1 MVWNFAEGMITAIQG
16 FFAPQT
22 VVAMAQR
29 QNTIDQIETQFYL
42 EANRQEFQAE
52 LEGYRIASQFNLQE
66 RQQTFQASLE
76 GLKIDAQFAMQTRG
90 QEFQADL
97 EGVRQKF
104 NRELE
109 DYRQFCENAR
119 LQKRQDFE
127 AEQLARR
134 LQHEQR
140 LEEYRRE
147 TQLTL
152 SRVQLLTAI
161 ELADDQ
167 AIRDTFPLKTPA
179 IVILD
184 AYKIYQENYRNIPL
198 LVIISPPV
206 LEFEKFPNAS
216 QGFSKIEDS
225 LTDQVQEFCKYYP
238 LTSQERPVRYQGADW
253 ESKSSHGKIA
263 VDILHHVLKSIPTV
277 VLESKVDGD
286 LLRIY
291 LAGWDMLEKV
301 PHYEKVLTVPWKEVL
316 YPIARK
322 YAQEWREYR
331 MKLLEKG
338 RSLEDLKRRGGD
350 DELNLLILEEEEE
363 DREFGRSGQHDYKY
377 NVREDKYIREL
388 AQFLG
393 ICHCI
398 LVGLMAD
405 RYHFSHA
412 DVHPKLPELLPGL
425 LEKVP
430 SESLNQ
436 MLVGEIVSSYQNL
449 YQLAGCDRPHLIP
462 DLYLDLALSLSH
474 LPDQSWA
481 KKQIKYSIKVWLMLR
496 NRVSSIEEQKPG
508 LLELLEAVT
517 SALTV
522 GDKEYLEKLNGCLA
536 AIGESQHQEMI
547 RVAMQRQEAEYK
559 RQQEAKRQRQLEAKR
574 QRQLEAERQRQLE
587 VERQRQLEVERQ
599 EQLEAERQ
607 EQLEAERQEQLEA
620 ERQEQREAERQRQRE
635 IERKRKLENASV
647 ACTLGH
653 SGSVNSVAISPDGQ
667 ILVSGSDDKTITI
680 WDLSTG
686 QELRT
691 LTGHSESVNSVAISP
706 DGQILVSSSHTVVSV
721 RTVVNYNSE
730 SHTAVMG
737 NVYNTINK
745 IKIWQLSTGQE
756 LRTLEGDASVLSLAI
771 SPDGQILVSGSADN
785 TIKIWQLSTGEELR
799 TLTGHSE
806 SVNSVAI
813 SPDGQ
818 ILVSGS
824 DDKTIEIWQL
834 STGQKLRTLTGAGS
848 INSLAISP
856 DGQILASSHTVMG
869 SMGCLF
875 DTTIKI
881 WQLSTGVELR
891 TLTVDFELDIISLAI
906 SPDGQTLVIGGD
918 GTITIWDLSTG
929 QELGTL
935 TGHSDSVNSVA
946 ISPDGQ
952 TLVSGSADNTI
963 MIWRVV

>member
-52 LEGYRIASQFNLQE
+52 LEGYRIASQFTLQE

-76 GLKIDAQFAMQTRG
+76 ALKIDTQFAMQTRG

-109 DYRQFCENAR
+109 DYRQFCENSR

-127 AEQLARR
+127 AEQLARS

-147 TQLTL
+147 TQLIL
-152 SRVQLLTAI
+152 SRIQLSTAI
-161 ELADDQ
+161 ELTDDKE
-167 AIRDTFPLKTPA
+167 IRDTFPLKTPA
-179 IVILD
+179 RVILD

-198 LVIISPPV
+198 LVIISPPA
-206 LEFEKFPNAS
+206 LEFEKFPNAA
-216 QGFSKIEDS
+216 QGFSKIEVS

-430 SESLNQ
+430 SESLKQ
-436 MLVGEIVSSYQNL
+436 MLVGEIVYSYQNL

-481 KKQIKYSIKVWLMLR
+481 RKQIKYSIKVWLMLR

-559 RQQEAKRQRQLEAKR
+559 RQQEAKRQRQLEVKR
-574 QRQLEAERQRQLE
+574 QRQLEAERQR
-587 VERQRQLEVERQ
+587 
-599 EQLEAERQ
+599 QLEAERQ

-647 ACTLGH
+647 AYTLGH

-667 ILVSGSDDKTITI
+667 ILVSGSDDNTITI

-691 LTGHSESVNSVAISP
+691 LTGHSDSVNSVVISPDGQTVVSGSSDKTIKIWQLSTGQELRTLEGDGLINSLAISP
-706 DGQILVSSSHTVVSV
+706 DGQILVSSSHTVVRSDYFDWKSY
-721 RTVVNYNSE
+721 TVVR
-730 SHTAVMG
+730 G
-737 NVYNTINK
+737 NDYNTINK

-756 LRTLEGDASVLSLAI
+756 LRTLKGDCL
-771 SPDGQILVSGSADN
+771 
-785 TIKIWQLSTGEELR
+785 
-799 TLTGHSE
+799 
-806 SVNSVAI
+806 
-813 SPDGQ
+813 
-818 ILVSGS
+818 
-824 DDKTIEIWQL
+824 
-834 STGQKLRTLTGAGS
+834 
-848 INSLAISP
+848 IN
-856 DGQILASSHTVMG
+856 
-869 SMGCLF
+869 
-875 DTTIKI
+875 
-881 WQLSTGVELR
+881 
-891 TLTVDFELDIISLAI
+891 SLAI
-906 SPDGQTLVIGGD
+906 SPDGQTLVSGGD
-918 GTITIWDLSTG
+918 DTITIWDLSTG

-935 TGHSDSVNSVA
+935 TEHSDEVKSVA

-952 TLVSGSADNTI
+952 TLVSGGDDGTI

>member
-412 DVHPKLPELLPGL
+412 DVRPKLPELLPGL

-481 KKQIKYSIKVWLMLR
+481 RKQIEYSIKVWLMLR
-496 NRVSSIEEQKPG
+496 NRVSSIEEKKPG

-522 GDKEYLEKLNGCLA
+522 GDKEYLEKLNGCLEA
-536 AIGESQHQEMI
+536 VGESQHQEMI

-559 RQQEAKRQRQLEAKR
+559 RQQEAKRQRQPEVKR

-587 VERQRQLEVERQ
+587 AERQ

-620 ERQEQREAERQRQRE
+620 ERQRQREAERQRQRE

-647 ACTLGH
+647 VCTLTGH
-653 SGSVNSVAISPDGQ
+653 SNSVNSVAISPDGQ
-667 ILVSGSDDKTITI
+667 ILVSGSDDKTIKI
-680 WDLSTG
+680 WQLSTG
-686 QELRT
+686 EELRI
-691 LTGHSESVNSVAISP
+691 LTGHSESVNSVAISPDGQTLLSGSRDNTIKIWRLSTGEELRTLTVHSDSVNFVAISP
-706 DGQILVSSSHTVVSV
+706 DGQILVSSSHTVVSDI
-721 RTVVNYNSE
+721 YD
-730 SHTAVMG
+730 
-737 NVYNTINK
+737 NT
-745 IKIWQLSTGQE
+745 IKIWQLSTGRE
-756 LRTLEGDASVLSLAI
+756 LRTLTCCWDSNPIDSVAISPDGQTLVSGSDREIMIWDLSSGQKLRTLTGHSGWVGSVAI
-771 SPDGQILVSGSADN
+771 SPDGQILASGDTVMGSMGCSFDT

-799 TLTGHSE
+799 TLTVVDWW
-806 SVNSVAI
+806 VN
-813 SPDGQ
+813 
-818 ILVSGS
+818 
-824 DDKTIEIWQL
+824 
-834 STGQKLRTLTGAGS
+834 
-848 INSLAISP
+848 
-856 DGQILASSHTVMG
+856 
-869 SMGCLF
+869 
-875 DTTIKI
+875 
-881 WQLSTGVELR
+881 
-891 TLTVDFELDIISLAI
+891 SLAI

-918 GTITIWDLSTG
+918 YTITIWDLSTG

-935 TGHSDSVNSVA
+935 TGHSEHSDEVKSLA

-952 TLVSGSADNTI
+952 TLVSGGDDGTI

>member
-559 RQQEAKRQRQLEAKR
+559 RQQEAKRQRQLEVKR

-587 VERQRQLEVERQ
+587 AERQ

-620 ERQEQREAERQRQRE
+620 ERQRQREAERQRQRE

-647 ACTLGH
+647 VCTLTGH
-653 SGSVNSVAISPDGQ
+653 SNSVNSVAISPDGQ

-856 DGQILASSHTVMG
+856 DGQILASSDTVVHFMG
-869 SMGCLF
+869 GSN
-875 DTTIKI
+875 DNTIKI

-891 TLTVDFELDIISLAI
+891 TLTVDLNWWVHSVAI
-906 SPDGQTLVIGGD
+906 SPDGQTLVSGGD
-918 GTITIWDLSTG
+918 DTITIWDLSTG

-935 TGHSDSVNSVA
+935 TGHSEHSDEVKSLA

-952 TLVSGSADNTI
+952 TLVSGGDDGTI

>member
-1 MVWNFAEGMITAIQG
+1 MIWHFAPGMITAIQG
-16 FFAPQT
+16 FFTTQT
-22 VVAMAQR
+22 VVVIR
-29 QNTIDQIETQFYL
+29 EILTEINRVGSQFYL
-42 EANRQEFQAE
+42 EESRQEFQLA
-52 LEGYRIASQFNLQE
+52 
-66 RQQTFQASLE
+66 
-76 GLKIDAQFAMQTRG
+76 
-90 QEFQADL
+90 L

-127 AEQLARR
+127 TEQLARR

-147 TQLTL
+147 TQLIL

-161 ELADDQ
+161 ELADDKE
-167 AIRDTFPLKTPA
+167 IRDTFPLKTPA
-179 IVILD
+179 RVILD

-198 LVIISPPV
+198 LVIISPPA
-206 LEFEKFPNAS
+206 LEYEKFPNAA
-216 QGFSKIEDS
+216 QGFSKIEVS

-253 ESKSSHGKIA
+253 ESKSSHGKIT

-481 KKQIKYSIKVWLMLR
+481 KKQIEYSIKVWLMLR

-522 GDKEYLEKLNGCLA
+522 WDKEYLEKLNRCLA

-547 RVAMQRQEAEYK
+547 RVAMQRKEAEYK

-574 QRQLEAERQRQLE
+574 QRQLEAERQRQRE
-587 VERQRQLEVERQ
+587 AERQ
-599 EQLEAERQ
+599 EQREAERQ

-620 ERQEQREAERQRQRE
+620 ERQRQREAERQRQREAERQRQRE

-653 SGSVNSVAISPDGQ
+653 SGWVKSLAISPDGQ

-824 DDKTIEIWQL
+824 DDKTIKIWQL
-834 STGQKLRTLTGAGS
+834 STGQELRTMEGDGS

-856 DGQILASSHTVMG
+856 DGQILASSHTVVSFMG
-869 SMGCLF
+869 G
-875 DTTIKI
+875 DNDNTIKI
-881 WQLSTGVELR
+881 WQLSTGEELR
-891 TLTVDFELDIISLAI
+891 TLTVDLNWW
-906 SPDGQTLVIGGD
+906 V
-918 GTITIWDLSTG
+918 
-929 QELGTL
+929 
-935 TGHSDSVNSVA
+935 HSVA

-952 TLVSGSADNTI
+952 TLVSGGDDEIMIWDLITGQELGTLTGHSDEVNSLAISPDGQTLVSGGDDTI
-963 MIWRVV
+963 TIWRVV

>member
-52 LEGYRIASQFNLQE
+52 LEGYRIASQFTLQE

-76 GLKIDAQFAMQTRG
+76 ALKIDTQFAMQTRG

-109 DYRQFCENAR
+109 DYRQFCENSR

-127 AEQLARR
+127 AEQLARS

-147 TQLTL
+147 TQLIL
-152 SRVQLLTAI
+152 SRIQLSTAI
-161 ELADDQ
+161 ELTDDKE
-167 AIRDTFPLKTPA
+167 IRDTFPLKTPA
-179 IVILD
+179 RVILD

-198 LVIISPPV
+198 LVIISPPA
-206 LEFEKFPNAS
+206 LEFEKFPNAA
-216 QGFSKIEDS
+216 QGFSKIEVS

-430 SESLNQ
+430 SESLKQ
-436 MLVGEIVSSYQNL
+436 MLVGEIVYSYQNL

-481 KKQIKYSIKVWLMLR
+481 RKQIKYSIKVWLMLR

-559 RQQEAKRQRQLEAKR
+559 RQQEAKRQRQLEVKR

-587 VERQRQLEVERQ
+587 AERQ

-620 ERQEQREAERQRQRE
+620 ERQEQLEAERQRQRETERQRQRE

-667 ILVSGSDDKTITI
+667 TVVSVSDDETIKIWQLSTGEELRTLTGHSKSVNSVAISPDGQTVVSGSSDKTIKI
-680 WDLSTG
+680 WQLSTG

-691 LTGHSESVNSVAISP
+691 LEGDGSVLSLAISP

-721 RTVVNYNSE
+721 RSVVNYNSE
-730 SHTAVMG
+730 SHTVVMG
-737 NVYNTINK
+737 NDYNTINK
-745 IKIWQLSTGQE
+745 VKIWQLSTGVELRTLTGHSGSVSSLAISPDGQTVVSGSDDKTIKIWDLSTGQE
-756 LRTLEGDASVLSLAI
+756 LRTL
-771 SPDGQILVSGSADN
+771 
-785 TIKIWQLSTGEELR
+785 
-799 TLTGHSE
+799 
-806 SVNSVAI
+806 
-813 SPDGQ
+813 
-818 ILVSGS
+818 
-824 DDKTIEIWQL
+824 
-834 STGQKLRTLTGAGS
+834 TGAGWVL
-848 INSLAISP
+848 SLAISP
-856 DGQILASSHTVMG
+856 DGQILASSDTVMG

-918 GTITIWDLSTG
+918 ATITIWDLSTG

-952 TLVSGSADNTI
+952 TLVSGSGDGTI
-963 MIWRVV
+963 NIWRVV

>member
-52 LEGYRIASQFNLQE
+52 LEGYRIASQFTLQE

-76 GLKIDAQFAMQTRG
+76 ALKIDAQFAMQTRG

-109 DYRQFCENAR
+109 DYRQFCENSR
-119 LQKRQDFE
+119 LQKRQSFE
-127 AEQLARR
+127 TEQLARS

-147 TQLTL
+147 TQLIL
-152 SRVQLLTAI
+152 SRIQLSTAI
-161 ELADDQ
+161 ELTDDK

-179 IVILD
+179 RVILD

-198 LVIISPPV
+198 LVIISPPA
-206 LEFEKFPNAS
+206 LEFETFPNAA
-216 QGFSKIEDS
+216 QGFSKIEVS

-291 LAGWDMLEKV
+291 LAGWDILEKV

-430 SESLNQ
+430 SESFKQ

-481 KKQIKYSIKVWLMLR
+481 RKQIEYSIKVWLMLR
-496 NRVSSIEEQKPG
+496 NRVSSIEEKKPG

-522 GDKEYLEKLNGCLA
+522 WDKEYLEKLNGCLA

-587 VERQRQLEVERQ
+587 AERQRQLE
-599 EQLEAERQ
+599 AEHQR
-607 EQLEAERQEQLEA
+607 QLEAERQEQLEA

-635 IERKRKLENASV
+635 AERQRQREIERKRKLENASV
-647 ACTLGH
+647 AYTLGH

-745 IKIWQLSTGQE
+745 IKIWQLSTG
-756 LRTLEGDASVLSLAI
+756 
-771 SPDGQILVSGSADN
+771 
-785 TIKIWQLSTGEELR
+785 EELR

-824 DDKTIEIWQL
+824 DDKTIKIWQL
-834 STGQKLRTLTGAGS
+834 STGQELRTMEGDGS

-856 DGQILASSHTVMG
+856 DGQILASSHTVVSFMG
-869 SMGCLF
+869 G
-875 DTTIKI
+875 DNDNTIKI
-881 WQLSTGVELR
+881 WQLSTGEELR
-891 TLTVDFELDIISLAI
+891 TLTVDLNWW
-906 SPDGQTLVIGGD
+906 V
-918 GTITIWDLSTG
+918 
-929 QELGTL
+929 
-935 TGHSDSVNSVA
+935 HSVA

-952 TLVSGSADNTI
+952 TLVSGGDDEIMIWDLITGQELGTLTGHSDEVLSLAISPDGQTLVSGSDDGTI

>member
-216 QGFSKIEDS
+216 QGFSKIEVS

-253 ESKSSHGKIA
+253 ETKSSHGKSA

-496 NRVSSIEEQKPG
+496 NLVSSIEEQKPG

-559 RQQEAKRQRQLEAKR
+559 RQQEAKRQRQLEVKR

-587 VERQRQLEVERQ
+587 AERQ

-620 ERQEQREAERQRQRE
+620 ERQEQLEAERQRQREAERQRQRE

-818 ILVSGS
+818 IFVSGS

-906 SPDGQTLVIGGD
+906 SPDGQTLVIVGD
-918 GTITIWDLSTG
+918 YTITIWDLSTG

-935 TGHSDSVNSVA
+935 TGHSESVNSVA

-952 TLVSGSADNTI
+952 TLVSGGDDTI
-963 MIWRVV
+963 TIWRVV

>member
-1 MVWNFAEGMITAIQG
+1 MIWDFAQGMITGIQG
-16 FFAPQT
+16 FFSPQT
-22 VVAMAQR
+22 VVAM
-29 QNTIDQIETQFYL
+29 TQILTEINRIESQFYL
-42 EANRQEFQAE
+42 EESCQE
-52 LEGYRIASQFNLQE
+52 
-66 RQQTFQASLE
+66 FQASLE
-76 GLKIDAQFAMQTRG
+76 
-90 QEFQADL
+90 E
-97 EGVRQKF
+97 VRQKF
-104 NRELE
+104 NLE
-109 DYRQFCENAR
+109 IEEYRQFCENSR

-127 AEQLARR
+127 TEQLARS

-147 TQLTL
+147 TQLIL

-167 AIRDTFPLKTPA
+167 EIRDTFPLKTPA
-179 IVILD
+179 RVILD
-184 AYKIYQENYRNIPL
+184 AYKIYQENYRHIPL
-198 LVIISPPV
+198 LVIISPPA
-206 LEFEKFPNAS
+206 LQFEKFPHAA
-216 QGFSKIEDS
+216 QGFDLIENRLIDKI
-225 LTDQVQEFCKYYP
+225 QEFCQYYP

-430 SESLNQ
+430 SESLKQ
-436 MLVGEIVSSYQNL
+436 MLVGEIVSSYQSL

-474 LPDQSWA
+474 FPDKSWA
-481 KKQIKYSIKVWLMLR
+481 KKQIEFSIKVWLMLR

-522 GDKEYLEKLNGCLA
+522 WDKEYLEKLNACLA

-559 RQQEAKRQRQLEAKR
+559 RQQEAEH

-587 VERQRQLEVERQ
+587 AERQ

-620 ERQEQREAERQRQRE
+620 ERQRQLEAERQRQREAERQRQRE

-647 ACTLGH
+647 ACTLTGAGWVK
-653 SGSVNSVAISPDGQ
+653 SLAISPDGQ
-667 ILVSGSDDKTITI
+667 ILVSGSDD
-680 WDLSTG
+680 
-686 QELRT
+686 
-691 LTGHSESVNSVAISP
+691 
-706 DGQILVSSSHTVVSV
+706 
-721 RTVVNYNSE
+721 
-730 SHTAVMG
+730 
-737 NVYNTINK
+737 NT

-756 LRTLEGDASVLSLAI
+756 LRTLEGDGWIKSLAI
-771 SPDGQILVSGSADN
+771 SPDGQILVSSSHTVVRSSYFNFESYTVVMGSDYN
-785 TIKIWQLSTGEELR
+785 IINTIKIRQLSTGQELRTMKGDRLINSLTISPDGQTVVSVSDDKTIKIWQLSTGQELR
-799 TLTGHSE
+799 TMKG
-806 SVNSVAI
+806 
-813 SPDGQ
+813 D
-818 ILVSGS
+818 
-824 DDKTIEIWQL
+824 
-834 STGQKLRTLTGAGS
+834 GS

-918 GTITIWDLSTG
+918 ATITIWDLSTG

>member
-1 MVWNFAEGMITAIQG
+1 MIWDFAQGMITGIQG
-16 FFAPQT
+16 FFSPQT
-22 VVAMAQR
+22 VVAM
-29 QNTIDQIETQFYL
+29 TQILTEINRIESQFYL
-42 EANRQEFQAE
+42 EESCQE
-52 LEGYRIASQFNLQE
+52 
-66 RQQTFQASLE
+66 FQASLE
-76 GLKIDAQFAMQTRG
+76 
-90 QEFQADL
+90 E
-97 EGVRQKF
+97 VRQKF
-104 NRELE
+104 NLE
-109 DYRQFCENAR
+109 IEEYRQFCENSR

-127 AEQLARR
+127 TEQLARS

-147 TQLTL
+147 TQLIL

-167 AIRDTFPLKTPA
+167 EIRDTFPLKTPA
-179 IVILD
+179 RVILD
-184 AYKIYQENYRNIPL
+184 AYKIYQENYRHIPL
-198 LVIISPPV
+198 LVIISPPA
-206 LEFEKFPNAS
+206 LQFEKFPHAA
-216 QGFSKIEDS
+216 QGFDLIENRLIDKI
-225 LTDQVQEFCKYYP
+225 QEFCQYYP

-430 SESLNQ
+430 SESLKQ
-436 MLVGEIVSSYQNL
+436 MLVGEIVSSYQSL

-474 LPDQSWA
+474 FPDKSWA
-481 KKQIKYSIKVWLMLR
+481 KKQIEFSIKVWLMLR

-522 GDKEYLEKLNGCLA
+522 WDKEYLEKLNACLA

-559 RQQEAKRQRQLEAKR
+559 RQQEAEH

-587 VERQRQLEVERQ
+587 AERQ

-620 ERQEQREAERQRQRE
+620 ERQRQLEAERQRQREAERQRQRE

-647 ACTLGH
+647 ACTL
-653 SGSVNSVAISPDGQ
+653 
-667 ILVSGSDDKTITI
+667 
-680 WDLSTG
+680 TG
-686 QELRT
+686 A
-691 LTGHSESVNSVAISP
+691 GWV
-706 DGQILVSSSHTVVSV
+706 
-721 RTVVNYNSE
+721 
-730 SHTAVMG
+730 
-737 NVYNTINK
+737 K
-745 IKIWQLSTGQE
+745 
-756 LRTLEGDASVLSLAI
+756 SLAI
-771 SPDGQILVSGSADN
+771 SPDGQILVSGSDDN

-856 DGQILASSHTVMG
+856 DGQILASSHSVVSFMG
-869 SMGCLF
+869 GGN
-875 DTTIKI
+875 DNTIKI

-891 TLTVDFELDIISLAI
+891 TLTVDLNWWVHSVAI
-906 SPDGQTLVIGGD
+906 SPDGQTLVSGGD
-918 GTITIWDLSTG
+918 DEIMIWDLSTG

-935 TGHSDSVNSVA
+935 TGHSDEVQSLA

-952 TLVSGSADNTI
+952 TLVSGGDDGTI

>member
-1 MVWNFAEGMITAIQG
+1 
-16 FFAPQT
+16 
-22 VVAMAQR
+22 
-29 QNTIDQIETQFYL
+29 
-42 EANRQEFQAE
+42 
-52 LEGYRIASQFNLQE
+52 
-66 RQQTFQASLE
+66 
-76 GLKIDAQFAMQTRG
+76 
-90 QEFQADL
+90 L

-412 DVHPKLPELLPGL
+412 DVRPKLPELLPGL

-481 KKQIKYSIKVWLMLR
+481 RKQIEYSIKVWLMLR
-496 NRVSSIEEQKPG
+496 NRVSSIEEKKPG

-522 GDKEYLEKLNGCLA
+522 WDKEYLEKLNGCLA

-574 QRQLEAERQRQLE
+574 QRQLEAEHQRQLE
-587 VERQRQLEVERQ
+587 AEHQRQLEAERQRQLETERQ

-607 EQLEAERQEQLEA
+607 RQREAERQ
-620 ERQEQREAERQRQRE
+620 RQREAERQRQRE

-647 ACTLGH
+647 VCTLTGH
-653 SGSVNSVAISPDGQ
+653 SNSVNSVAISPDGQ
-667 ILVSGSDDKTITI
+667 ILVSGSDDKTIKIWQLSTGEELRILTGHSESVNSVAISPDGQTLLSGSRDNTIKIWRLSTGEELRTLTVHSDSVNFVAISPDGQILVSSSHTVVSDIYDNTIKIWQLSTGRELRTLTCCWDSNPIDSVAISPDGQTLVSGSDREIMI
-680 WDLSTG
+680 WDLSSGQKLRTLTGHSGWVGSVAISPDGQILASGDTVMGSMGCSFDTTIKIWQLSTGEELRTLTVVDWWVNSLAISPDGQTLVSGGGGIEAATIMIWDLITG
-686 QELRT
+686 QELGT

-706 DGQILVSSSHTVVSV
+706 DGQ
-721 RTVVNYNSE
+721 
-730 SHTAVMG
+730 
-737 NVYNTINK
+737 
-745 IKIWQLSTGQE
+745 
-756 LRTLEGDASVLSLAI
+756 
-771 SPDGQILVSGSADN
+771 
-785 TIKIWQLSTGEELR
+785 
-799 TLTGHSE
+799 
-806 SVNSVAI
+806 
-813 SPDGQ
+813 
-818 ILVSGS
+818 
-824 DDKTIEIWQL
+824 
-834 STGQKLRTLTGAGS
+834 
-848 INSLAISP
+848 
-856 DGQILASSHTVMG
+856 
-869 SMGCLF
+869 
-875 DTTIKI
+875 
-881 WQLSTGVELR
+881 
-891 TLTVDFELDIISLAI
+891 
-906 SPDGQTLVIGGD
+906 
-918 GTITIWDLSTG
+918 
-929 QELGTL
+929 
-935 TGHSDSVNSVA
+935 
-946 ISPDGQ
+946 
-952 TLVSGSADNTI
+952 TLVSGGDDGTI

>member
-363 DREFGRSGQHDYKY
+363 DREFGRSGQHDY
-377 NVREDKYIREL
+377 N
-388 AQFLG
+388 
-393 ICHCI
+393 
-398 LVGLMAD
+398 
-405 RYHFSHA
+405 
-412 DVHPKLPELLPGL
+412 
-425 LEKVP
+425 
-430 SESLNQ
+430 
-436 MLVGEIVSSYQNL
+436 
-449 YQLAGCDRPHLIP
+449 PH
-462 DLYLDLALSLSH
+462 
-474 LPDQSWA
+474 
-481 KKQIKYSIKVWLMLR
+481 
-496 NRVSSIEEQKPG
+496 
-508 LLELLEAVT
+508 
-517 SALTV
+517 
-522 GDKEYLEKLNGCLA
+522 
-536 AIGESQHQEMI
+536 
-547 RVAMQRQEAEYK
+547 
-559 RQQEAKRQRQLEAKR
+559 
-574 QRQLEAERQRQLE
+574 
-587 VERQRQLEVERQ
+587 
-599 EQLEAERQ
+599 
-607 EQLEAERQEQLEA
+607 
-620 ERQEQREAERQRQRE
+620 
-635 IERKRKLENASV
+635 
-647 ACTLGH
+647 
-653 SGSVNSVAISPDGQ
+653 
-667 ILVSGSDDKTITI
+667 
-680 WDLSTG
+680 
-686 QELRT
+686 
-691 LTGHSESVNSVAISP
+691 
-706 DGQILVSSSHTVVSV
+706 
-721 RTVVNYNSE
+721 
-730 SHTAVMG
+730 
-737 NVYNTINK
+737 
-745 IKIWQLSTGQE
+745 
-756 LRTLEGDASVLSLAI
+756 
-771 SPDGQILVSGSADN
+771 SAD
-785 TIKIWQLSTGEELR
+785 I
-799 TLTGHSE
+799 
-806 SVNSVAI
+806 
-813 SPDGQ
+813 
-818 ILVSGS
+818 
-824 DDKTIEIWQL
+824 
-834 STGQKLRTLTGAGS
+834 
-848 INSLAISP
+848 
-856 DGQILASSHTVMG
+856 
-869 SMGCLF
+869 
-875 DTTIKI
+875 
-881 WQLSTGVELR
+881 
-891 TLTVDFELDIISLAI
+891 
-906 SPDGQTLVIGGD
+906 
-918 GTITIWDLSTG
+918 
-929 QELGTL
+929 
-935 TGHSDSVNSVA
+935 
-946 ISPDGQ
+946 
-952 TLVSGSADNTI
+952 
-963 MIWRVV
+963 

>member
-216 QGFSKIEDS
+216 QGFSKIEVS

-430 SESLNQ
+430 SESLKQ
-436 MLVGEIVSSYQNL
+436 MLVGEIVSSYQSL

-496 NRVSSIEEQKPG
+496 NLVSSIEEQKPG

-559 RQQEAKRQRQLEAKR
+559 RQQEAKRQRQLEVKR

-587 VERQRQLEVERQ
+587 AERQ

-620 ERQEQREAERQRQRE
+620 ERQEQLEAERQRQREAERQRQRE

-706 DGQILVSSSHTVVSV
+706 DGQ
-721 RTVVNYNSE
+721 
-730 SHTAVMG
+730 
-737 NVYNTINK
+737 
-745 IKIWQLSTGQE
+745 
-756 LRTLEGDASVLSLAI
+756 TLL
-771 SPDGQILVSGSADN
+771 SGSRDN

-824 DDKTIEIWQL
+824 DDKTITIWDL

-906 SPDGQTLVIGGD
+906 SPDGQTLVIVGD
-918 GTITIWDLSTG
+918 YTITIWDLSTG

-935 TGHSDSVNSVA
+935 TGHSESVNSVA

-952 TLVSGSADNTI
+952 TLVSGGDDTI
-963 MIWRVV
+963 TIWRVV

>member
-216 QGFSKIEDS
+216 QGFSKIEVS

-253 ESKSSHGKIA
+253 ETKSSHGKSA

-559 RQQEAKRQRQLEAKR
+559 RQQEAKRQRQLEVKR

-587 VERQRQLEVERQ
+587 AERQ

-620 ERQEQREAERQRQRE
+620 ERQRQREAERQRQRE

-647 ACTLGH
+647 VCTLTGH
-653 SGSVNSVAISPDGQ
+653 SNSVNSVAISPDGQ
-667 ILVSGSDDKTITI
+667 ILVSGSDDKTIKI
-680 WDLSTG
+680 WQLSTG
-686 QELRT
+686 EELRI
-691 LTGHSESVNSVAISP
+691 LTGHSESVNSVAISPDGQTLLSGSRDNTIKIWRLSTGEELRTLTVHSDSVNFVAISP
-706 DGQILVSSSHTVVSV
+706 DGQILVSSSHTVVSDI
-721 RTVVNYNSE
+721 Y
-730 SHTAVMG
+730 
-737 NVYNTINK
+737 
-745 IKIWQLSTGQE
+745 
-756 LRTLEGDASVLSLAI
+756 
-771 SPDGQILVSGSADN
+771 DN
-785 TIKIWQLSTGEELR
+785 TIKIWQLSTGRELR
-799 TLTGHSE
+799 TLTCCWDS
-806 SVNSVAI
+806 NPIDSVAI

-818 ILVSGS
+818 TLVSGS
-824 DDKTIEIWQL
+824 DREIMIWDL
-834 STGQKLRTLTGAGS
+834 SSGQKLRTLTGAGS

-856 DGQILASSHTVMG
+856 DGQILASSDTVVHFMG
-869 SMGCLF
+869 GSN
-875 DTTIKI
+875 DNTIKI

-891 TLTVDFELDIISLAI
+891 TLTVDLNWWVHSVAI
-906 SPDGQTLVIGGD
+906 SPDGQTLVSGGD
-918 GTITIWDLSTG
+918 DTITIWDLSTG

-935 TGHSDSVNSVA
+935 TGHSEHSDEVKSLA

-952 TLVSGSADNTI
+952 TLVSGGDDGTI

>member
-412 DVHPKLPELLPGL
+412 DVRPKLPELLPGL

-481 KKQIKYSIKVWLMLR
+481 RKQIEYSIKVWLMLR
-496 NRVSSIEEQKPG
+496 NRVSSIEEKKPG

-522 GDKEYLEKLNGCLA
+522 GDKEYLEKLNGCLEA
-536 AIGESQHQEMI
+536 VGESQHQEMI

-559 RQQEAKRQRQLEAKR
+559 RQQEAKRQRQPEVKR

-587 VERQRQLEVERQ
+587 AERQ

-620 ERQEQREAERQRQRE
+620 ERQRQREAERQRQRE

-647 ACTLGH
+647 VCTLTGH
-653 SGSVNSVAISPDGQ
+653 SNSVNSVAISPDGQ
-667 ILVSGSDDKTITI
+667 ILVSGSDDKTIKI
-680 WDLSTG
+680 WQLSTG
-686 QELRT
+686 EELRI
-691 LTGHSESVNSVAISP
+691 LTGHSESVNSVAISPDGQTLLSGSRDNTIKIWRLSTGEELRTLTVHSDSVNFVAISP
-706 DGQILVSSSHTVVSV
+706 DGQILVSSSHTVVSDI
-721 RTVVNYNSE
+721 YD
-730 SHTAVMG
+730 
-737 NVYNTINK
+737 NT
-745 IKIWQLSTGQE
+745 IKIWQLSTGRE
-756 LRTLEGDASVLSLAI
+756 LRTLTCCWDSNPIDSVAISPDGQTLVSGSDREIMIWDLSSGQKLRTLTGHSGWVGSVAI
-771 SPDGQILVSGSADN
+771 SPDGQILASGDTVMGSMGCSFDT

-799 TLTGHSE
+799 TLTVVDWW
-806 SVNSVAI
+806 VN
-813 SPDGQ
+813 
-818 ILVSGS
+818 
-824 DDKTIEIWQL
+824 
-834 STGQKLRTLTGAGS
+834 
-848 INSLAISP
+848 
-856 DGQILASSHTVMG
+856 
-869 SMGCLF
+869 
-875 DTTIKI
+875 
-881 WQLSTGVELR
+881 
-891 TLTVDFELDIISLAI
+891 SLAI

-918 GTITIWDLSTG
+918 YTITIWDLSTG

-935 TGHSDSVNSVA
+935 TGHSEHSDEVKSLA

-952 TLVSGSADNTI
+952 TLVCGGDDGTI

>member
-559 RQQEAKRQRQLEAKR
+559 RQQEAKRQRQLEAER
-574 QRQLEAERQRQLE
+574 QRQLEA
-587 VERQRQLEVERQ
+587 ERQ

>member
-52 LEGYRIASQFNLQE
+52 LEGYRIASQFTLQE

-76 GLKIDAQFAMQTRG
+76 ALKIDTQFAMQTRG

-109 DYRQFCENAR
+109 DYRQFCENSR

-127 AEQLARR
+127 AEQLARS

-147 TQLTL
+147 TQLIL
-152 SRVQLLTAI
+152 SRIQLSTAI
-161 ELADDQ
+161 ELTDDKE
-167 AIRDTFPLKTPA
+167 IRDTFPLKTPA
-179 IVILD
+179 RVILD

-198 LVIISPPV
+198 LVIISPPA

-316 YPIARK
+316 YPIACK

-574 QRQLEAERQRQLE
+574 QEQLEAERQR
-587 VERQRQLEVERQ
+587 
-599 EQLEAERQ
+599 QLEAERQ

-635 IERKRKLENASV
+635 AERQRQREIERKRKLENASV
-647 ACTLGH
+647 VCTLTGH
-653 SGSVNSVAISPDGQ
+653 SNSVNSVAISPDGQ
-667 ILVSGSDDKTITI
+667 ILVSGSDDNTIKI
-680 WDLSTG
+680 WQLSTG

-691 LTGHSESVNSVAISP
+691 LTGHSDSVNSVVISPDGQTVVSGSSDKTIKIWQLSTGQELRTLEGDGLINSLAISP
-706 DGQILVSSSHTVVSV
+706 DGQILVSSSHTVVRSDYFDWKSY
-721 RTVVNYNSE
+721 TVVR
-730 SHTAVMG
+730 G
-737 NVYNTINK
+737 NDYNTINK

-756 LRTLEGDASVLSLAI
+756 LRTLKGDCLINSLAI
-771 SPDGQILVSGSADN
+771 SPDGQTVVSGSDDN
-785 TIKIWQLSTGEELR
+785 TITVWQLSTGQELR
-799 TLTGHSE
+799 TLTG
-806 SVNSVAI
+806 
-813 SPDGQ
+813 D
-818 ILVSGS
+818 
-824 DDKTIEIWQL
+824 
-834 STGQKLRTLTGAGS
+834 GS

-856 DGQILASSHTVMG
+856 DGQILVSSDTVVRFMG
-869 SMGCLF
+869 GGN
-875 DTTIKI
+875 DNTIKI

-891 TLTVDFELDIISLAI
+891 TLTVDLNWWVHSVAI
-906 SPDGQTLVIGGD
+906 SPDGQTLVSGGD
-918 GTITIWDLSTG
+918 DTITIWDLSTG

-935 TGHSDSVNSVA
+935 TEHSDEVKSVA

-952 TLVSGSADNTI
+952 TLVSGGDDGTI

>member
-1 MVWNFAEGMITAIQG
+1 MIWHFAPGMITAIQG
-16 FFAPQT
+16 FFTTQT
-22 VVAMAQR
+22 VVVIR
-29 QNTIDQIETQFYL
+29 EILTEINRVGSQFYL
-42 EANRQEFQAE
+42 EESRQEFQLA
-52 LEGYRIASQFNLQE
+52 
-66 RQQTFQASLE
+66 
-76 GLKIDAQFAMQTRG
+76 
-90 QEFQADL
+90 L

-127 AEQLARR
+127 TEQLARR

-147 TQLTL
+147 TQLIL

-161 ELADDQ
+161 ELADDKE
-167 AIRDTFPLKTPA
+167 IRDTFPLKTPA

-412 DVHPKLPELLPGL
+412 DVRPKLPELLPGL

-462 DLYLDLALSLSH
+462 DLYLDLAQSLSY

-559 RQQEAKRQRQLEAKR
+559 RQQEAKRQRQLEVKR

-587 VERQRQLEVERQ
+587 AERQ

-620 ERQEQREAERQRQRE
+620 ERQRQREAERQRQREAERQRQRE

-647 ACTLGH
+647 VCTLTGH
-653 SGSVNSVAISPDGQ
+653 SNSVNSVAISPDGQ
-667 ILVSGSDDKTITI
+667 ILVSGSDDKTIKI
-680 WDLSTG
+680 WQLSTG
-686 QELRT
+686 EELRI

-824 DDKTIEIWQL
+824 DDKTITIWDL

-856 DGQILASSHTVMG
+856 DGQILASSDTVVHFMG
-869 SMGCLF
+869 GSN
-875 DTTIKI
+875 DNTIKI

-891 TLTVDFELDIISLAI
+891 TLTVDLNWWVHSVAI
-906 SPDGQTLVIGGD
+906 SPDGQTLVSGGD
-918 GTITIWDLSTG
+918 DTITIWDLSTG

-935 TGHSDSVNSVA
+935 TGHSEHSDEVKSLA

-952 TLVSGSADNTI
+952 TLVSGGDDGTI

>member
-1 MVWNFAEGMITAIQG
+1 MG
-16 FFAPQT
+16 
-22 VVAMAQR
+22 
-29 QNTIDQIETQFYL
+29 
-42 EANRQEFQAE
+42 
-52 LEGYRIASQFNLQE
+52 
-66 RQQTFQASLE
+66 
-76 GLKIDAQFAMQTRG
+76 
-90 QEFQADL
+90 
-97 EGVRQKF
+97 
-104 NRELE
+104 
-109 DYRQFCENAR
+109 
-119 LQKRQDFE
+119 
-127 AEQLARR
+127 
-134 LQHEQR
+134 
-140 LEEYRRE
+140 
-147 TQLTL
+147 
-152 SRVQLLTAI
+152 
-161 ELADDQ
+161 
-167 AIRDTFPLKTPA
+167 
-179 IVILD
+179 
-184 AYKIYQENYRNIPL
+184 
-198 LVIISPPV
+198 
-206 LEFEKFPNAS
+206 
-216 QGFSKIEDS
+216 
-225 LTDQVQEFCKYYP
+225 
-238 LTSQERPVRYQGADW
+238 
-253 ESKSSHGKIA
+253 
-263 VDILHHVLKSIPTV
+263 
-277 VLESKVDGD
+277 
-286 LLRIY
+286 
-291 LAGWDMLEKV
+291 
-301 PHYEKVLTVPWKEVL
+301 
-316 YPIARK
+316 
-322 YAQEWREYR
+322 
-331 MKLLEKG
+331 
-338 RSLEDLKRRGGD
+338 
-350 DELNLLILEEEEE
+350 
-363 DREFGRSGQHDYKY
+363 YKY

-412 DVHPKLPELLPGL
+412 DVRPKLPELLPGL

-462 DLYLDLALSLSH
+462 DLYLDLAQSLSY

-481 KKQIKYSIKVWLMLR
+481 RKQIKYSIKVWLMLR
-496 NRVSSIEEQKPG
+496 NRVSSIEEKKPG

-559 RQQEAKRQRQLEAKR
+559 RQQEAKRQRQLEVKR

-587 VERQRQLEVERQ
+587 AERQ

-620 ERQEQREAERQRQRE
+620 ERQEQLEAERQRQREAERQRQRE

-818 ILVSGS
+818 IFVSGS

-891 TLTVDFELDIISLAI
+891 TLTVDLNWWVHSVAI
-906 SPDGQTLVIGGD
+906 SPDGQTLVSGGD
-918 GTITIWDLSTG
+918 DTITIWDLSTG
-929 QELGTL
+929 QELGIL
-935 TGHSDSVNSVA
+935 TGHSEHSDEVKSLA

-952 TLVSGSADNTI
+952 TLVSGGDDGTI

>member
-216 QGFSKIEDS
+216 QGFSKIEVS

-253 ESKSSHGKIA
+253 ETKSSHGKSA

-496 NRVSSIEEQKPG
+496 NLVSSIEEQKPG

-559 RQQEAKRQRQLEAKR
+559 RQQEAKRQRQLEVKR

-587 VERQRQLEVERQ
+587 AERQ

-620 ERQEQREAERQRQRE
+620 ERQEQLEAERQEQLEAERQRQRE

-706 DGQILVSSSHTVVSV
+706 DGQTLLSGSRDNTIKIWRLSTGEELRTLTVHSDSVNFVAISPDGQILVSSSHTVVSDI
-721 RTVVNYNSE
+721 YD
-730 SHTAVMG
+730 
-737 NVYNTINK
+737 NT
-745 IKIWQLSTGQE
+745 IKIWQLSTGRE
-756 LRTLEGDASVLSLAI
+756 LRTLTCCWDSNPIDSVAISPDGQTLVSGSDREIMIWDLSSGQKLRTLTGHSGWVGSVAI
-771 SPDGQILVSGSADN
+771 SPDGQILASGDTVMGSMGCSFDT

-799 TLTGHSE
+799 TLTVVDWW
-806 SVNSVAI
+806 VN
-813 SPDGQ
+813 
-818 ILVSGS
+818 
-824 DDKTIEIWQL
+824 
-834 STGQKLRTLTGAGS
+834 
-848 INSLAISP
+848 
-856 DGQILASSHTVMG
+856 
-869 SMGCLF
+869 
-875 DTTIKI
+875 
-881 WQLSTGVELR
+881 
-891 TLTVDFELDIISLAI
+891 SLAI

-918 GTITIWDLSTG
+918 YTITIWDLSTG

-935 TGHSDSVNSVA
+935 TGHSESVNSVA

-952 TLVSGSADNTI
+952 TLVSGGDDTI
-963 MIWRVV
+963 TIWRVV